1 MTFSFIENP
10 AASYFIQN
18 KDQVN
23 EKSGTHHLDQHDNTN
38 TDFIKLAKKHN
49 VKHKAVDDGT
59 KMTGHPDNIRKV
71 LSVMPNHDPSDFKE
85 AKLDPVDP
93 DELRGKHKDRKDKDI
108 DNDGDVDKTDKYLHK
123 RRKAISKKSST
134 EDEPEGDNGE
144 TATMNPKMKSN
155 KMKSDESINFIGV
168 GHSIDPYR
176 SKSSPYDSYEKE
188 KKRRDE
194 KEKAEKERRK
204 KATNKEGNEMVA
216 KESRIRTALNAVLE
230 RGPGHGHMNNRDSW
244 DEKLKGKGAKDMAA
258 DAKAGNP
265 DIDTTRKLSL
275 SDVEAAQK
283 AGPKKAKARP
293 GDSQIGDK
301 NIVKPGT
308 PMVDPA
314 APKAKALESVSSDWY
329 STKKSTESIVAAY
342 KSMSEVS
349 MNTLGNYIKKRTDDV
364 DKASAFARFSPPKA
378 REKAKRDLPKYKKG
392 VKMAVDKMTG
402 KAKVPTTEKD

>member
-23 EKSGTHHLDQHDNTN
+23 EKK
-38 TDFIKLAKKHN
+38 KL
-49 VKHKAVDDGT
+49 
-59 KMTGHPDNIRKV
+59 
-71 LSVMPNHDPSDFKE
+71 
-85 AKLDPVDP
+85 KLDPVDK
-93 DELRGKHKDRKDKDI
+93 DELDGTLDQRDDKDI

-144 TATMNPKMKSN
+144 TAVMNPKMKGN
-155 KMKSDESINFIGV
+155 KKGS
-168 GHSIDPYR
+168 
-176 SKSSPYDSYEKE
+176 
-188 KKRRDE
+188 
-194 KEKAEKERRK
+194 
-204 KATNKEGNEMVA
+204 EMEA
-216 KESRIRTALNAVLE
+216 KESRIRTALNTVLE

-329 STKKSTESIVAAY
+329 STKKSTESIAAAY
-342 KSMSEVS
+342 ESMYQEGSIKGSGTDRKAELKRAFRSGEHKTDNFYADRGRTPKTTIKVPKGMRDRGQYMSKHSDKSIERAF
-349 MNTLGNYIKKRTDDV
+349 NTGKHADQSIAPAKGKERQKPQDDLL
-364 DKASAFARFSPPKA
+364 
-378 REKAKRDLPKYKKG
+378 KAKSKRNLELKMRRNQPIDVYATKKG
-392 VKMAVDKMTG
+392 
-402 KAKVPTTEKD
+402 

>member
-23 EKSGTHHLDQHDNTN
+23 EK
-38 TDFIKLAKKHN
+38 KK
-49 VKHKAVDDGT
+49 V
-59 KMTGHPDNIRKV
+59 
-71 LSVMPNHDPSDFKE
+71 
-85 AKLDPVDP
+85 KLDPVDK
-93 DELRGKHKDRKDKDI
+93 DELAGTLDQRDDKDI

-134 EDEPEGDNGE
+134 EDEPEGDNGKE
-144 TATMNPKMKSN
+144 TATMNPKMRGN
-155 KMKSDESINFIGV
+155 KKGS
-168 GHSIDPYR
+168 
-176 SKSSPYDSYEKE
+176 
-188 KKRRDE
+188 
-194 KEKAEKERRK
+194 
-204 KATNKEGNEMVA
+204 EMEA
-216 KESRIRTALNAVLE
+216 KESRIRTALKTVLE

-342 KSMSEVS
+342 KSMSEGAQVS
-349 MNTLGNYIKKRTDDV
+349 SGPAQHALTDDERK
-364 DKASAFARFSPPKA
+364 DHS
-378 REKAKRDLPKYKKG
+378 DYMKKTHG
-392 VKMAVDKMTG
+392 VKTKYHGEDDLSYHGTKKQVRSALDNHYG
-402 KAKVPTTEKD
+402 KGGDQKEFHPHIYK

>member
-23 EKSGTHHLDQHDNTN
+23 EKSGTHHLDQHDNTD
-38 TDFIKLAKKHN
+38 TDFIKLTKKHN

-59 KMTGHPDNIRKV
+59 KMTGHPDNIKKV

-93 DELRGKHKDRKDKDI
+93 DELKGKLKDRKDKDI

-144 TATMNPKMKSN
+144 ETAIMNPKMKGN
-155 KMKSDESINFIGV
+155 KKGS
-168 GHSIDPYR
+168 
-176 SKSSPYDSYEKE
+176 
-188 KKRRDE
+188 
-194 KEKAEKERRK
+194 
-204 KATNKEGNEMVA
+204 EMEA
-216 KESRIRTALNAVLE
+216 KESRIRTALNTVLE

-275 SDVEAAQK
+275 SDAEAAQK
-283 AGPKKAKARP
+283 AGPRRAKARP

-314 APKAKALESVSSDWY
+314 APKARALESVSTDWY
-329 STKKSTESIVAAY
+329 STKKSTESIAAAY
-342 KSMSEVS
+342 KSMYDNVPVTEATAKVDYFTGHKHAEKAGINVKVHGPNW
-349 MNTLGNYIKKRTDDV
+349 MGGDDV
-364 DKASAFARFSPPKA
+364 TLSHSDPAKLHKYCDNHCGGEEQGVVVKHNGKTWSPK
-378 REKAKRDLPKYKKG
+378 
-392 VKMAVDKMTG
+392 
-402 KAKVPTTEKD
+402 

>member
-23 EKSGTHHLDQHDNTN
+23 EKSGTHHLDQHDNTD

-59 KMTGHPDNIRKV
+59 KMTGHPDNIKKV

-144 TATMNPKMKSN
+144 TAIMNPKMKGN
-155 KMKSDESINFIGV
+155 KKGS
-168 GHSIDPYR
+168 
-176 SKSSPYDSYEKE
+176 
-188 KKRRDE
+188 
-194 KEKAEKERRK
+194 
-204 KATNKEGNEMVA
+204 EMEA
-216 KESRIRTALNAVLE
+216 KESRIRTALNTVLE
-230 RGPGHGHMNNRDSW
+230 RGPGHGHTNNRDSW

-265 DIDTTRKLSL
+265 DIDVTRKLSL
-275 SDVEAAQK
+275 SDAEAAQK
-283 AGPKKAKARP
+283 AGPRRAKARS

-314 APKAKALESVSSDWY
+314 APKARALESVSTDWY
-329 STKKSTESIVAAY
+329 STKKSTESIAAAY
-342 KSMSEVS
+342 KSMYEKPAEESKTEEVE
-349 MNTLGNYIKKRTDDV
+349 
-364 DKASAFARFSPPKA
+364 
-378 REKAKRDLPKYKKG
+378 EKAEIETKN
-392 VKMAVDKMTG
+392 
-402 KAKVPTTEKD
+402 EKE